1 MQRCQHQGGEG
12 LALNGMANVSEPLK
26 SVVTDSKLKMLT
38 SLNQNGMWPGKDILH
53 SFLRRQNGHRHIKGA

>member
-38 SLNQNGMWPGKDILH
+38 SLNQNGTWPGEDIRALI
-53 SFLRRQNGHRHIKGA
+53 FA